1 MGVSSS
7 RSTSES
13 VSVLSS
19 PPVLEI
25 RLDIS

>member
-1 MGVSSS
+1 V
-7 RSTSES
+7 SES